1 MEKEHLIDKYI
12 QGTLNEDERLVLEKL
27 KLDDPDIQKE
37 IDLLSDLKIV
47 TELEDRTD
55 LKNLLKDT
63 ETKLTQG
70 ETKVIPLFRK
80 SKFWIAAASIVIIAA
95 IGITSLL
102 SPFSPSVD
110 ELYAENFEPYKNVVN
125 PSVRSEGNIDAE
137 KQAFITYENKKYS
150 EALKQFK
157 ALYEETS
164 KSYFLLY
171 QANCLMALNNM
182 QQAIPLLEKHSNEDT
197 PLAIRSK
204 WYLSLA
210 YLKEGNKEK
219 AKELLTEVISE
230 GGFKST
236 AATRLLQKLD

>member
-1 MEKEHLIDKYI
+1 MEKEHLIDKYV
-12 QGTLNEDERLVLEKL
+12 QGTISEDERLVLEKL
-27 KLDDPDIQKE
+27 KLEDPDIQKE

-47 TELEDRTD
+47 TELEDKTD
-55 LKNLLKDT
+55 LKNLLKET
-63 ETKLTQG
+63 EAKLKQG
-70 ETKVIPLFRK
+70 ETKVIPLFK
-80 SKFWIAAASIVIIAA
+80 KAKFWIAAASIVIVVA

-102 SPFSPSVD
+102 NPFSPSLD

-125 PSVRSEGNIDAE
+125 PSVRSDEDIDAE
-137 KQAFITYENKKYS
+137 KQAFISYENGNYS
-150 EALKQFK
+150 EALTQFK
-157 ALYEETS
+157 ALYEGTS

-171 QANCLMALNNM
+171 QANCFMALSNTK
-182 QQAIPLLEKHSNEDT
+182 QAIPLLEKHSTEDT

-219 AKELLTEVISE
+219 ARELLTEVISE
-230 GGFKST
+230 GGFKTT